1 MGIFSKELNS
11 LEDLFWF
18 ELGDLY
24 DAESRLV
31 ESIPTME
38 EAAHSPALKS
48 AFNKHLNQTK
58 RQLSRLEQIFV
69 QLGKP
74 MKRETC
80 QAMKGLI
87 SEGEEIISATG
98 DPDVKDAALISAAQR
113 IEHYEMAGYG
123 TVRTFAEH
131 LGHEDASRLLQM
143 TLDEEKDTDKELT
156 SLAEQH
162 INYKAEWTEN
172 K

>member
-1 MGIFSKELNS
+1 MGLFSKELNS

-31 ESIPTME
+31 ESIPSME
-38 EAAHSPALKS
+38 EAANSPMLKA

-80 QAMKGLI
+80 AAMKGLI
-87 SEGEEIISATG
+87 SEGEDIISATG

-131 LGHEDASRLLQM
+131 LGHEDALRLLQM

-156 SLAEQH
+156 KLAEQH
-162 INYKAEWTEN
+162 INYKAEWTQ